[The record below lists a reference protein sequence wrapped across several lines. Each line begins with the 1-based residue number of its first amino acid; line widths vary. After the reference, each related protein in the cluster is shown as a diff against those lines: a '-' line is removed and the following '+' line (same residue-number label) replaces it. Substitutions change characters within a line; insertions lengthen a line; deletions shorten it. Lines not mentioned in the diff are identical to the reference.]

1 MFEQLAAQTHDEQEA
16 IADDI
21 PDGMID
27 LLGAD
32 QGDELTEALERLL
45 EDAID
50 DGFDHEEAH
59 MLR

>member
-1 MFEQLAAQTHDEQEA
+1 MFEQLGAQTHGEQEA